1 MRQVISVLKRT
12 KSIILCSIYIL
23 IFQKL
28 FPAGVIP
35 VLRTLFYCIS
45 NTNGGGWGGKSS
57 NLPTYF
63 SLTCIFLNVCQ
74 EVISSILTILAG
86 ICLQLMLR
94 TTLSR
99 RVLLHIIFI
108 SQMGCLES
116 SSGLNIGERLLIPP
130 STLNLP
136 LLISSSCFYVVLLY
150 VLDSMLCYH
159 LFQYCSSKVGAK
171 DRGVHRIGDFDYRAN
186 KKLQMLRKNVQD
198 KLKIIRLL
206 IAFCYLI
213 KRSVYFF
220 QITFL
225 CLDSI

>member
-12 KSIILCSIYIL
+12 KSIILCSVYIL

-28 FPAGVIP
+28 FPACVIP
-35 VLRTLFYCIS
+35 VLRTLFCCIS
-45 NTNGGGWGGKSS
+45 NTNGGGDRESS
-57 NLPTYF
+57 NLPRHF
-63 SLTCIFLNVCQ
+63 SLACIFPNVCQ
-74 EVISSILTILAG
+74 EVVSSILTILAG

-116 SSGLNIGERLLIPP
+116 SSGLNIEERLLIPP

-136 LLISSSCFYVVLLY
+136 LLIPSSCFYAILLH

-159 LFQYCSSKVGAK
+159 LFQYRSSKVGAK

-186 KKLQMLRKNVQD
+186 NKRKMLRKKVQD
-198 KLKIIRLL
+198 KLKIIGLL

-213 KRSVYFF
+213 KSSV
-220 QITFL
+220 
-225 CLDSI
+225 

>member
-12 KSIILCSIYIL
+12 KSIILCSVYIL

-28 FPAGVIP
+28 FPACVIL

-45 NTNGGGWGGKSS
+45 NTNGGNGESS

-63 SLTCIFLNVCQ
+63 SLTCIFSNVCQ
-74 EVISSILTILAG
+74 EVISSILTVLAG
-86 ICLQLMLR
+86 IYLQLMLR

-116 SSGLNIGERLLIPP
+116 SSGLNIEERLLIPP

-150 VLDSMLCYH
+150 VLDSVLCYH
-159 LFQYCSSKVGAK
+159 LFQYHSSKVGAE
-171 DRGVHRIGDFDYRAN
+171 DRGVHRIGDFDYRPN
-186 KKLQMLRKNVQD
+186 KKH
-198 KLKIIRLL
+198 KIAQEKHIG
-206 IAFCYLI
+206 
-213 KRSVYFF
+213 
-220 QITFL
+220 
-225 CLDSI
+225 